1 MHGSRPFLCVL
12 FFLFQVSI
20 PLVVTKII
28 IARVKPIHISRIATL
43 CLDEFFDPQTT
54 SPSAYKRERLW
65 ICQHLESKSK
75 SPRSFFLALD
85 VNETIN
91 DNKLII
97 DKDKDASPVVGFV
110 EIAMSSEYN
119 RLLASSDALSPIR
132 IPFREHRPKI
142 SALVIPLLT
151 DDSQHLMT
159 GFIDRYPLSGYH
171 TLYLSKSTCVRFL

>member
-12 FFLFQVSI
+12 FFLFQASI
-20 PLVVTKII
+20 PLVVTKIT

-75 SPRSFFLALD
+75 SLRSFFVAQY
-85 VNETIN
+85 VNETY
-91 DNKLII
+91 D
-97 DKDKDASPVVGFV
+97 DSKDVDASPVVGFV

-119 RLLASSDALSPIR
+119 RLLANSDILSPIR
-132 IPFREHRPKI
+132 ISFREQRPKI

-159 GFIDRYPLSGYH
+159 GFIDRCLLSGYP
-171 TLYLSKSTCVRFL
+171 TIYRSNNPSTRCV